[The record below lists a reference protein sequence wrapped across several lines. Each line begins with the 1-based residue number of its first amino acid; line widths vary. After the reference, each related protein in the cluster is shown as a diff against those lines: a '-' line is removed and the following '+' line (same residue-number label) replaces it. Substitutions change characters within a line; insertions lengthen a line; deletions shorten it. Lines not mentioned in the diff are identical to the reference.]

1 MKQREC
7 FLIVLLAMLVS
18 GGFAAQE
25 DSSDDDVSG
34 LEQHVNQLAQISRA
48 NRRKRAVD
56 VNPQEEANA
65 RQLQAM
71 LRRQC
76 EMYYRLKNRDKRLPY
91 N

>member
-76 EMYYRLKNRDKRLPY
+76 EMYYRLKNRDKKLPD